1 MELQN
6 SGSELTT
13 LIVDDIKLVRMS
25 HQGLLKRAGVKN
37 EAVKNGKEFVGIHSS
52 GKRFDITLVDKE
64 IPIMNRI
71 EVHIYLDY
79 VFLLI
84 LLCIIR

>member
-1 MELQN
+1 MEPQN

-13 LIVDDIKLVRMS
+13 LIVDDIKLVRIS

-37 EAVKNGKEFVGIHSS
+37 EAVKNGKEVVGIHSS

-71 EVHIYLDY
+71 EATKKL
-79 VFLLI
+79 
-84 LLCIIR
+84 